1 MTRLAAALAALAFG
15 AAPAAA
21 QQEVELRRSDI
32 QIVVHV
38 QGSVIATD
46 MIRLK
51 SQIEG
56 RVEDLD
62 ASTYTWVTDGKPLG
76 YLANKEMAAIL
87 DSHTTTVKG
96 VVEER
101 WRRVYHPTPISCPSD
116 CFVMR
121 VFTKNKELLKPRSL
135 LFEAAQ
141 KLQMV
146 GRVRP
151 EDAPYIRDGQTLEFW
166 ALDNPSKKLKAR
178 VTNYVLDIQGEK
190 VTPGGSF
197 TMDLSPKRYFDP
209 GTKWEGVIIPIVKHN
224 VLVLPTPAIIEQ
236 NGVSYV
242 AIRVSTGL
250 TTTTLTEIQAGL
262 PEHHHVLVPDDK
274 TLGGF
279 SRHQPSFDERA
290 LRQRLWED
298 EQKRA
303 AARENAREKEKA
315 AAAAVEEA
323 PVIASPTP
331 ANAVQTERATIETVK
346 KHHDKLGSQL
356 PDPDATFSETPNGD

>member
-1 MTRLAAALAALAFG
+1 VKTLPLALAALALW

-62 ASTYTWVTDGKPLG
+62 ATTYTWVLGGRPLG

-101 WRRVYHPTPISCPSD
+101 WRKVYNPTPIRCPSD
-116 CFVMR
+116 CFMMR
-121 VFTKNKELLKPRSL
+121 IFTKSKELLKPRAL

-151 EDAPYIRDGQTLEFW
+151 EDAPYVRDGQTLEFW
-166 ALDNPSKKLKAR
+166 PLNSPNRKLKAR
-178 VTNYVLDIQGEK
+178 ITHYVLDIQGEK
-190 VTPGGSF
+190 VMPGGSF
-197 TMDLSPKRYFDP
+197 TMDLSPSRYFDP
-209 GTKWEGVIIPIVKHN
+209 GTEWEGVIIPIIKKN

-236 NGVSYV
+236 DGVTYV
-242 AIRVSTGL
+242 AIRISTGL
-250 TTTTLTEIQAGL
+250 TTSALTEVTAGL
-262 PEHHHVLVPDDK
+262 PEHHRVLVPDRTK
-274 TLGGF
+274 SAGF
-279 SRHQPSFDERA
+279 ERHQATFDEKA
-290 LRQRLWED
+290 LHQRLVED
-298 EQKRA
+298 EQQRA
-303 AARENAREKEKA
+303 ADRAHAGEKDRQKA
-315 AAAAVEEA
+315 AAAAADLPVE
-323 PVIASPTP
+323 ASPTP
-331 ANAVQTERATIETVK
+331 ANAVPSERTTIETVK
-346 KHHDKLGSQL
+346 KHRDKAGQL
-356 PDPDATFSETPNGD
+356 PDPDATFSETPNGE